1 MFSCAPEC
9 SKQLYCYEIYCKLAG
24 VMWRRISAEIS
35 PKAASEK
42 AQTAVSGNRYTSP
55 KIDVFGRPFYQ
66 QCMGVIFGTPGTT
79 YLCYSL
85 AVLSNV

>member
-24 VMWRRISAEIS
+24 VMGRRINAEIS

-42 AQTAVSGNRYTSP
+42 AQTVSGNRYTSP
-55 KIDVFGRPFYQ
+55 KIDVFERPFYQ

-85 AVLSNV
+85 AVLPNV